1 MYKKNTDTMKSKWK
15 NFLKLQDKE
24 YHVFASYSEDDGEL
38 VTGLLQPFE
47 NSNCLIYNPD
57 RDGIPG
63 QPIMRGLIEK
73 GMEQSKITMLFIT
86 KNFLSDELCM
96 FMANLAIWKY
106 MKTKG
111 IHRVLPIILQPC
123 KIPRYLKVLNCI
135 HVWKYAPTRSSHM
148 IYQTQAIARLTK
160 AMLEPPPKFRRIRW
174 NGIKT
179 LTWTRNIVE
188 KVKKSALKEKAS
200 DQSTHKINPF
210 QLWRLTGVLKHCF
223 LNCRYGHCSFACS
236 GREFTR
242 FISHVQI
249 CRYRPINCPN
259 KACKT
264 FLPKWCVDKHVE
276 ECPLTWITCP
286 SVGCGEKIL
295 RCRIEQHLLKCQ
307 HRSILCPNHHFGC
320 DQRLTEK
327 DAFKHSETCLFA
339 SFLCNKCGQAMMK
352 KDLREHEKY
361 CAKSETKCK
370 LCKKTMLREEE
381 PFHLD
386 ACLMA
391 EVSCPN
397 IGCGLTMTRYKMLQH
412 RSTCLHANIS
422 CANSG
427 RGCKTRDKRVNIQI
441 HTASCPFR
449 MSQCEFCGR
458 KLPFKKLDS
467 HLKNCQ
473 TKKACPLCGM
483 MVPRSTWG
491 THERT
496 CPRKNWQS
504 YCDVCHKLM
513 RNDKKEDHKELC
525 MEHAH
530 TSQQPASTTC
540 GSDSLIVAAGA
551 TNCNMPV
558 TSETRNQI
566 DSETILYKRH
576 SNRKRTDSDKRHSR
590 HSSSDDGGPE
600 SMEAYVAAIMSM
612 RDIPVTVNGH
622 KGNFESSELI
632 GGSHCAKSRKIFT
645 GILST
650 GSSYSVKDLE
660 RHKNFDSD
668 FKHFHRQRD
677 FYS

>member
-1 MYKKNTDTMKSKWK
+1 MKSKWK
-15 NFLKLQDKE
+15 SFLNLQDKR
-24 YHVFASYSEDDGEL
+24 YHVFASYSEDDSEL
-38 VTGLLQPFE
+38 VNGLLHPFE
-47 NSNCLIYNPD
+47 NNNCLFYNPD
-57 RDGIPG
+57 RDGLPG
-63 QPIMRGLIEK
+63 QPIMRGLIEQ
-73 GMEQSKITMLFIT
+73 GIEQSKITMLFIT

-135 HVWKYAPTRSSHM
+135 HVWKYATTRSSNM
-148 IYQTQAIARLTK
+148 MYQKQAIARLTK

-200 DQSTHKINPF
+200 NQLKHNINPF

-242 FISHVQI
+242 FISHAEI
-249 CRYRPINCPN
+249 CRYRPIKCPN
-259 KACKT
+259 KNCQT
-264 FLPKWCVDKHVE
+264 FHPKWCVDKHVD
-276 ECPLTWITCP
+276 ECLHTWITCP
-286 SVGCGEKIL
+286 SVGCGEKI
-295 RCRIEQHLLKCQ
+295 RRYQIEQHLLKCK
-307 HRSILCPNHHFGC
+307 HRSIICPNHHFGC
-320 DQRLTEK
+320 DQRLTGEN
-327 DAFKHSETCLFA
+327 ASKHSENCSFA
-339 SFLCNKCGQAMMK
+339 FILCNKCGQAMTK
-352 KDLREHEKY
+352 KDLHEHEKF
-361 CAKSETKCK
+361 CVKSETKCK

-386 ACLMA
+386 ACLLA
-391 EVSCPN
+391 DVSCPN
-397 IGCGLTMTRYKMLQH
+397 IGCGLTMKRYKILQH
-412 RSTCLHANIS
+412 KSICLHANIS

-427 RGCKTRDKRVNIQI
+427 RGCRTRDKRIDIQI
-441 HTASCPFR
+441 HIASCPFR

-458 KLPFKKLDS
+458 KFPFKKLNS
-467 HLKNCQ
+467 HIKRCQ
-473 TKKACPLCGM
+473 TMKTCPLCGL

-504 YCDVCHKLM
+504 YCDVCHKLV

-530 TSQQPASTTC
+530 ISQQYASATC
-540 GSDSLIVAAGA
+540 GSDSLVVAAGS
-551 TNCNMPV
+551 THFNTHV

-576 SNRKRTDSDKRHSR
+576 SNRKRTDSDKRYSR
-590 HSSSDDGGPE
+590 HKSDSSDDGGPE

-612 RDIPVTVNGH
+612 RDIPVTMNGH
-622 KGNFESSELI
+622 KEDFESSELI
-632 GGSHCAKSRKIFT
+632 GGSHCAKSRKTFT
-645 GILST
+645 GILSAA
-650 GSSYSVKDLE
+650 SSYSVKDLE
-660 RHKNFDSD
+660 IRKSFDSD

-677 FYS
+677 SYS